1 MKKITTLLVLFITV
15 NLLAQIPAGYYDS
28 ATGTGYTLKT
38 QLYQIIN
45 STNDGLATEYQSITK
60 TYNDLYTGY
69 ETTDTDNVYEN
80 DNTVLDMYSENP
92 NGTDPYNY
100 NHSGSDTCGQYS
112 GENDCYNREHLIP
125 QSVFSSGSPMKS
137 DIHFVVPTDGYVNNR
152 RSSYAFGEVSNPT
165 WTSQNGSKLGSNTYG
180 NYSGTVFEPIDEFK
194 GDIARML
201 FYFATRYE
209 TQVASWNHDM
219 LNGTSDQV
227 YADWFLAMLISW
239 HNADPI
245 SQREIDRNNACFA
258 YQNNRNPFI
267 DHPEWVATI
276 WSGSMDTT
284 APSVP
289 TNLVASNPT
298 SSTIDLSWT
307 ASTDDTAVTSY
318 DIYRDGVQTYNT
330 TNTTFTAN
338 GLQGETNY
346 CFTVYARDVANNVS
360 NASNQSCETT
370 LAGSGGTGICATE
383 TFENI
388 PTDSSSSYNNR
399 TWSGDNGLIWS
410 ATNARIDQ
418 TINNRAITIK
428 NGVLTA
434 PTTTGGIGELT
445 VTTKRE
451 FSGSAGSY
459 DLKVNGVLKG
469 TIPYGS
475 TAQTTTITAINIE
488 NNVTITL
495 SKTASSSSNDRVAF
509 DDLSWTC
516 YSAAAS
522 VETTSLANITIYPN
536 PIKDG
541 YFTIRLNEKSIL
553 TFYTI
558 LGEVVQ
564 TKTVTAGLQTVTV
577 NKLTTGFYLL
587 KTQNSKGM
595 AVRKIKID

>member
-28 ATGTGYTLKT
+28 ATGTGYALKT

-45 STNDGLATEYQSITK
+45 STNDGLATEYTANSYS
-60 TYNDLYTGY
+60 YNSLYTAY
-69 ETTDTDNVYEN
+69 QTTDTDTMYEN
-80 DNTVLDMYSENP
+80 DGTVLDMYSENP
-92 NGTDPYNY
+92 SGNDPYNY
-100 NHSGSDTCGQYS
+100 NHSGSDTCGNYS
-112 GENDCYNREHLIP
+112 SEGDCYNREHLMP
-125 QSVFSSGSPMKS
+125 QSVFNSASPMKS
-137 DIHFVVPTDGYVNNR
+137 DVHFVVPSDGKVNGQ
-152 RSSYAFGEVSNPT
+152 RSNHPFGEVSNPT
-165 WTSQNGSKLGSNTYG
+165 WTSLNGSKLGSNTYG

-209 TQVASWNHDM
+209 NQVASWNHDM

-239 HNADPI
+239 HNADPV

-307 ASTDDTAVTSY
+307 AATDNTAVTSY

-338 GLQGETNY
+338 GLQGTTNY
-346 CFTVYARDVANNVS
+346 CFTVYARDAANNVS

-370 LAGSGGTGICATE
+370 LAGSGGTGICAVE

-388 PTDSSSSYNNR
+388 PADNGSYNNR
-399 TWSGDNGLIWS
+399 TWSGDNGLTWS
-410 ATNARIDQ
+410 ATNARTDRS
-418 TINNRAITIK
+418 INNRAITIK
-428 NGVLTA
+428 NGILTA

-488 NNVTITL
+488 NNVSITL

-516 YSAAAS
+516 YSAAAG
-522 VETTSLANITIYPN
+522 VETNSLANINVYPN

-587 KTQNSKGM
+587 KIQNSKGM

>member
-28 ATGTGYTLKT
+28 ATGTGVTLKT
-38 QLYQIIN
+38 SLHNIIKTNSQLSYSQVWEALKYTDEDPNN
-45 STNDGLATEYQSITK
+45 SSNVIL
-60 TYNDLYTGY
+60 LYTGWSY
-69 ETTDTDNVYEN
+69 PKN
-80 DNTVLDMYSENP
+80 DNGGGVSEW
-92 NGTDPYNY
+92 
-100 NHSGSDTCGQYS
+100 
-112 GENDCYNREHLIP
+112 NREHTWAKSHGDFGTAIGPGTDIHHLRP
-125 QSVFSSGSPMKS
+125 TDVTVNSKRSNLHFDAGGSPYSDPTRYGMSGSFDTGCKYDGDSWEPRDEVKGDVARMIFYMAVRYEG
-137 DIHFVVPTDGYVNNR
+137 DDNYPDLEVVDYIPSNNSSPEHGLLSTLIQWHNNDPVSSWEQR
-152 RSSYAFGEVSNPT
+152 RNDRIYYG
-165 WTSQNGSKLGSNTYG
+165 NGTTNTY
-180 NYSGTVFEPIDEFK
+180 
-194 GDIARML
+194 A
-201 FYFATRYE
+201 
-209 TQVASWNHDM
+209 QW
-219 LNGTSDQV
+219 
-227 YADWFLAMLISW
+227 
-239 HNADPI
+239 
-245 SQREIDRNNACFA
+245 
-258 YQNNRNPFI
+258 NRNPFI
-267 DHPEWVATI
+267 DHPEWVNAI
-276 WSGSMDTT
+276 WGGSMDTT

-338 GLQGETNY
+338 GLQGETTY
-346 CFTVYARDVANNVS
+346 CFTIKARDAANNVS

-370 LAGSGGTGICATE
+370 LAGSGGTGICTTE

-388 PTDSSSSYNNR
+388 PANSSSYNNR
-399 TWSGDNGLIWS
+399 TWSSDNGLTWS
-410 ATNARIDQ
+410 ATNARTDQ
-418 TINNRAITIK
+418 TINNRAITIE

-445 VTTKRE
+445 VTTQRKY
-451 FSGSAGSY
+451 SGGTGSY

-495 SKTASSSSNDRVAF
+495 SKTASSDAGDRVAF

-516 YSAAAS
+516 YSAAAG

-541 YFTIRLNEKSIL
+541 YFTIHLNEKSIL

-587 KTQNSKGM
+587 KIQNSKGM
-595 AVRKIKID
+595 AVRKIKVD